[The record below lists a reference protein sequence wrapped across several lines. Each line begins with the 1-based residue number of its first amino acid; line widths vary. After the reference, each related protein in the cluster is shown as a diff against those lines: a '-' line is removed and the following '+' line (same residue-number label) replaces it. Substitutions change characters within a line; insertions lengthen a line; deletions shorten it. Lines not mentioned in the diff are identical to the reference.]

1 MNCLKV
7 EEQFSA
13 YLEDE
18 LDYQAVRAFEA
29 HLNTCESCRREFT
42 LFRESLD
49 LLHQLPQIEPSIEFD
64 IALQVRLA
72 DTQVESIPFWR
83 RVLQPL
89 QGQVRWALGGIA
101 VLLVMLTGFYLYQK
115 TFDQKT
121 LTEPESVETA
131 EAPEPSK
138 RTPLAEGREVESKQQ
153 QLPLAVPSQE
163 LQSRVYFPETSV
175 FDLQPTRGNQQ
186 PQFPAPNLQPVRRDQ
201 QPQLPGADL
210 QPAHKGQQPQ
220 QLEQNYILRT
230 INYKKAP
237 TGGGL

>member
-13 YLEDE
+13 YIEDE
-18 LDYQAVRAFEA
+18 LDYQAVRAFET
-29 HLNTCESCRREFT
+29 HLSTCESCRQEFT

-49 LLHQLPQIEPSIEFD
+49 LLHQLPQIKPSTEFD
-64 IALQVRLA
+64 ITLQTRLA
-72 DTQVESIPFWR
+72 GVQVESIPFWQ

-89 QGQVRWALGGIA
+89 HGQIRLALGAIA
-101 VLLVMLTGFYLYQK
+101 VLLVMIAGFYFY
-115 TFDQKT
+115 QKT
-121 LTEPESVETA
+121 LTKSESPATVEVPA
-131 EAPEPSK
+131 SSK
-138 RTPLAEGREVESKQQ
+138 RMPLAEGREVESKQQ

-163 LQSRVYFPETSV
+163 LQPLVNFPEPSI

-186 PQFPAPNLQPVRRDQ
+186 PQFPTFHLQPTRGNQ
-201 QPQLPGADL
+201 QPQLPESDL
-210 QPAHKGQQPQ
+210 QPADKSQQPQ

-230 INYKKAP
+230 INYTKAP

>member
-1 MNCLKV
+1 MNCLKA

-29 HLNTCESCRREFT
+29 HLSTCESCRREFT

-49 LLHQLPQIEPSIEFD
+49 LLHQLPHIEPSTEFD
-64 IALQVRLA
+64 VALQARLA

-89 QGQVRWALGGIA
+89 QNPIRWALGGVA

-131 EAPEPSK
+131 EAPDPSK

-153 QLPLAVPSQE
+153 QFPLAVPSQE
-163 LQSRVYFPETSV
+163 LQSLVNFPETSV

-186 PQFPAPNLQPVRRDQ
+186 PQFPMSNLQQLRGSQ
-201 QPQLPGADL
+201 QSQLPMFDL
-210 QPAHKGQQPQ
+210 QPARKDQQPQ

>member
-29 HLNTCESCRREFT
+29 HLNTCESCRQEFT

-49 LLHQLPQIEPSIEFD
+49 LLHQLPQIGPSTEFD
-64 IALQVRLA
+64 AALRTRLA
-72 DTQVESIPFWR
+72 DTQVESIPFWQ

-89 QGQVRWALGGIA
+89 QGQLRLALGGIA
-101 VLLVMLTGFYLYQK
+101 VLLLMIAGFYFY
-115 TFDQKT
+115 QKT
-121 LTEPESVETA
+121 LTDPESPEIVEA
-131 EAPEPSK
+131 QESSK
-138 RTPLAEGREVESKQQ
+138 HIPLAEGHEVESKQQ
-153 QLPLAVPSQE
+153 QFPLAVPSQE
-163 LQSRVYFPETSV
+163 LQPLVNFSDSSV
-175 FDLQPTRGNQQ
+175 PDLQPTRGNQQ
-186 PQFPAPNLQPVRRDQ
+186 PQP
-201 QPQLPGADL
+201 PGSDS
-210 QPAHKGQQPQ
+210 QPAHENQQPQ

-230 INYKKAP
+230 INHTKAP